1 MLCFAISKCF
11 PQSFDKLKSRSLS
24 LIFIFLLTIHLLFA
38 EIALEKS
45 SKETFKNSLVQ
56 NSPKSDFNFL
66 FQQRNTQKTAFIRH
80 SYASSVANGQ
90 SRQHSRHRRRIPTG
104 IIGKLI
110 AKLSGKTGKI
120 AATASKS
127 DDIFVGTAKGKM
139 KPKRVCLSHQF
150 PIIAKVGRI
159 PNRGT
164 APGRYYKSRGFDPPP
179 FVSYAVPAGSEVA
192 KRTRANALTGTKMAL
207 AAAGVGT
214 GIWYF
219 GAENAA
225 LYVAF
230 IVGGVLIVLI
240 LALSL
245 LFYLFLCRKRKK
257 GYYAVNEQ
265 LASAFAKK
273 VLFYLFC

>member
-1 MLCFAISKCF
+1 M
-11 PQSFDKLKSRSLS
+11 
-24 LIFIFLLTIHLLFA
+24 
-38 EIALEKS
+38 
-45 SKETFKNSLVQ
+45 Q
-56 NSPKSDFNFL
+56 NSPKSDLNFL
-66 FQQRNTQKTAFIRH
+66 FQQRSTQKTAFIRH
-80 SYASSVANGQ
+80 HYASSVANGQ
-90 SRQHSRHRRRIPTG
+90 SGQHSRHRRRIPTG

-139 KPKRVCLSHQF
+139 KPQKGMSVSPIPHYFQSWTNSKPRDSARTLLQIARVRPPALCLLRGPRRKRSGQKDEGKCTDGDKSG
-150 PIIAKVGRI
+150 IGRRGSRHGHLVLWSGECRWERDEANVFGKLNLKAI
-159 PNRGT
+159 P
-164 APGRYYKSRGFDPPP
+164 F
-179 FVSYAVPAGSEVA
+179 
-192 KRTRANALTGTKMAL
+192 
-207 AAAGVGT
+207 
-214 GIWYF
+214 YF
-219 GAENAA
+219 FLA